1 MDTSAD
7 VIGRKIFKA
16 TRLGIET
23 ERGESLAKRLG
34 LVGRRGY
41 SIYFKGVLAV
51 MSTVLLLDLGAKL
64 AVDSIVVGARGYVDT
79 AVIGGNR
86 NKKVLLPE
94 YNSFAYQRSQSKIKI
109 DQGAKICLNGFIRW
123 LS

>member
-34 LVGRRGY
+34 LVGVGEGTQ
-41 SIYFKGVLAV
+41 FTFEGVLV
-51 MSTVLLLDLGAKL
+51 VYVDGSCLWIGAKL

-79 AVIGGNR
+79 VM
-86 NKKVLLPE
+86 V
-94 YNSFAYQRSQSKIKI
+94 
-109 DQGAKICLNGFIRW
+109 
-123 LS
+123 